1 MSTEQDLRKEII
13 DVVDELFAMDM
24 ITSTGGNVSARIPDE
39 EDAFLITPTRLHK
52 GGLTPDLIVKVT
64 STGKSY
70 DRRQRPSVET
80 RVRHTPTSRPPF
92 TVTPRCAPYW
102 G

>member
-1 MSTEQDLRKEII
+1 MPTEQELRQEL
-13 DVVDELFAMDM
+13 VDIVGELFDRDM

-52 GGLTPDLIVKVT
+52 GGLTPDLIVKVN
-64 STGKSY
+64 SRGKAY
-70 DRRQRPSVET
+70 NRRQRPSV
-80 RVRHTPTSRPPF
+80 RTPPSQTSRRSS
-92 TVTPRCAPYW
+92 TATPNCALSW